1 MPRTGIPVSPVRGR
15 FRPLGER
22 RQRRYYDTV
31 TGTTVSRS
39 TYQKYQARIFG
50 FDSTADY
57 YAFSRMFPGGLGG
70 LEGLSPRDVSRVRTI
85 LINEE
90 KQQGLPA
97 GTLGMNAQPFT
108 PGKPM
113 NHNTRLL
120 GWARSFLEG
129 ETGHDKKVALNHFLD
144 LAGIRNY
151 TPSYL
156 PGETP

>member
-1 MPRTGIPVSPVRGR
+1 MARTGIPVSFTGSR
-15 FRPLGER
+15 FRSLGEKR
-22 RQRRYYDTV
+22 GRRYYDTV
-31 TGTTVSRS
+31 TGRTISRS
-39 TYQKYQARIFG
+39 SYQKYLTRVYG
-50 FDSTADY
+50 FHDTADY

-85 LINEE
+85 LLAEE
-90 KQQGLPA
+90 KKQGLPA
-97 GTLGMNAQPFT
+97 GTLGQNAVPFT

-144 LAGIRNY
+144 IAGIRQY
-151 TPSYL
+151 TSKYL